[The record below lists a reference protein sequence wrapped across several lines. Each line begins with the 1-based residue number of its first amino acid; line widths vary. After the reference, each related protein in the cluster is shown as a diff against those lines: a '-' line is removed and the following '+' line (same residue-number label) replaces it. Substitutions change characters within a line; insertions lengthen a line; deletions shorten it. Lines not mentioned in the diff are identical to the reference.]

1 MVIVRGLC
9 GHLLLLRLHG
19 TELQLGCHNCV
30 HGGPILAILCLGV
43 LEDILGQ
50 QLGPFQLAFILA
62 WLLLSL
68 LLVVSATLFLLV
80 PALQNIAQHG
90 GPVNLLFLHFLWVTF
105 GTWMLAICLLL
116 G

>member
-1 MVIVRGLC
+1 MVIARGLC
-9 GHLLLLRLHG
+9 GHLLLLGLHG
-19 TELQLGCHNCV
+19 TELQFGCHNRV

-50 QLGPFQLAFILA
+50 QFGAFQLAFILS
-62 WLLLSL
+62 WLLLL